1 MESQVRGGTRWKRF
15 AVVMVPSVA
24 AAACVGVGLAQGALA
39 ASFSVSGQQFKVKAS
54 HLHGE
59 GFAQYG
65 GIDTVYASTE
75 GKEKKPV
82 PVAISSF
89 DDATITKMCQSV
101 ATPIPLIGKTVYL
114 RLEAGNN
121 PKKPVT
127 AKNLYIDVAQ
137 LDADAKFK
145 NIDIGVAVKDKTR
158 GPDVKQG
165 ENVLPGG
172 FAQQAES
179 ADLTNVEQT
188 AWATT
193 AGTFTLNGLSMRLG
207 TDKGM
212 ECF

>member
-39 ASFSVSGQQFKVKAS
+39 ASFSVSGQQFKVKAA

-65 GIDTVYASTE
+65 GIDSVYTSTK
-75 GKEKKPV
+75 GDEKTQV

-89 DDATITKMCQSV
+89 DTAKITKMCQSV
-101 ATPIPLIGKTVYL
+101 ATPIPLIGKTIYL

-121 PKKPVT
+121 PDKPVT

-137 LDADAKFK
+137 LDADAEFR

-158 GPDVKQG
+158 GPDVKKG

-179 ADLTNVEQT
+179 ADLTGVEQT

-193 AGTFTLNGLSMRLG
+193 AGTFTLNGLSMKLG
-207 TDKGM
+207 TDKKM

>member
-15 AVVMVPSVA
+15 AVVMVPSVLATA
-24 AAACVGVGLAQGALA
+24 AVGVSLAQGALA
-39 ASFSVSGQQFKVKAS
+39 ASFSVSGQQFKVTAK

-65 GIDTVYASTE
+65 GIDTVYTSVKGDKQT
-75 GKEKKPV
+75 KV

-89 DDATITKMCQSV
+89 ETAKIKEMCQSV
-101 ATPIPLIGKTVYL
+101 KTDIPLVGTVYL
-114 RLEAGNN
+114 RLEAGNEA
-121 PKKPVT
+121 KKPVR
-127 AKNLYIDVAQ
+127 AKNLFIDVAQ

-145 NIDIGVAVKDKTR
+145 NIDIGVAVQDKSR
-158 GPDVKQG
+158 GPAVKAG
-165 ENVLPGG
+165 ESVLPGG

-179 ADLTNVEQT
+179 ADLYDVKQT

-207 TDKGM
+207 TSSKM
-212 ECF
+212 ECY

>member
-39 ASFSVSGQQFKVKAS
+39 ASFSVSGQQFKVSADRLK
-54 HLHGE
+54 GT

-65 GIDTVYASTE
+65 GIDTVYETVE
-75 GKEKKPV
+75 GKGQKKV

-89 DDATITKMCQSV
+89 KTAKITNMCQSV
-101 ATPIPLIGKTVYL
+101 KTPIPGIGNIYL
-114 RLEAGNN
+114 RLEAG
-121 PKKPVT
+121 KTDPVK

-137 LDADAKFK
+137 LDADATFED
-145 NIDIGVAVKDKTR
+145 IDIGVAVQDQNK
-158 GPDVKQG
+158 GPDVKAG
-165 ENVLPGG
+165 DRVLPGG
-172 FAQQAES
+172 FAQQADK
-179 ADLTNVEQT
+179 ATLTRVEQT

-207 TDKGM
+207 TSENM

>member
-15 AVVMVPSVA
+15 AVVMVPSVLATA
-24 AAACVGVGLAQGALA
+24 AVGVGLAQGALA
-39 ASFSVSGQQFKVKAS
+39 ASFSVSGQQFKVTADYLK
-54 HLHGE
+54 GD

-65 GIDTVYASTE
+65 GIDTVYTSTD

-89 DDATITKMCQSV
+89 DTAEITKMCQSV
-101 ATPIPLIGKTVYL
+101 ATKVPLIGKTVYL

-127 AKNLYIDVAQ
+127 AENLYIDVAQ
-137 LDADAKFK
+137 LDADAKFED
-145 NIDIGVAVKDKTR
+145 IDIGVALQDKSR
-158 GPDVKQG
+158 GPVNKDEKTTQ
-165 ENVLPGG
+165 PGG
-172 FAQQAES
+172 FAQQARV
-179 ADLTNVEQT
+179 AHLYDVEQT

-207 TDKGM
+207 MDPEM
-212 ECF
+212 ECY